1 MKKTIP
7 VVGMACSACSAN
19 VEKKLNSLAG
29 ISSASVSLPGRSAL
43 IDYDP
48 TTISLEKMKQAVN
61 DIGYDLVIE
70 DDRSVAEIEQRAY
83 TLLRRRTLL
92 SWLFALSV
100 MAISMHW
107 LPLGSR
113 DMANQVALLLALAN
127 FMYCGREFF
136 INAVKQL
143 RHLTANM
150 DTLVALSTGI
160 SFVFS
165 CINTFWGDALW
176 GMTAAGRIRLWRHT
190 DMQIKRARDRKF
202 SDTDA
207 LCS

>member
-70 DDRSVAEIEQRAY
+70 ADRSVAEIE
-83 TLLRRRTLL
+83 
-92 SWLFALSV
+92 
-100 MAISMHW
+100 
-107 LPLGSR
+107 
-113 DMANQVALLLALAN
+113 
-127 FMYCGREFF
+127 
-136 INAVKQL
+136 
-143 RHLTANM
+143 
-150 DTLVALSTGI
+150 
-160 SFVFS
+160 
-165 CINTFWGDALW
+165 
-176 GMTAAGRIRLWRHT
+176 
-190 DMQIKRARDRKF
+190 
-202 SDTDA
+202 
-207 LCS
+207 